1 MAKKSE
7 TTRLKNSSFK
17 RSACPVACALDII
30 GDKWTLLII
39 RDLIKGK
46 HRYNEFLESKEAITT
61 NILANRLQ
69 RLEEAGLIFKSP
81 YQNNPVRYEYF
92 LTDTGNTL
100 RPVVRSIVEWANSQI
115 PGTQKP
121 QLQKLSHIPSK

>member
-1 MAKKSE
+1 MVKKKE
-7 TTRLKNSSFK
+7 IKQLKSNSFK
-17 RSACPVACALDII
+17 RSACPVSCALDVI
-30 GDKWTLLII
+30 GDKWTLLIV

-46 HRYNEFLESKEAITT
+46 RRYNEFLVSKEAITT

-69 RLEEAGLIFKSP
+69 RLEQAGLVSKSP
-81 YQNNPVRYEYF
+81 YQDNPVRYEYC
-92 LTDTGNTL
+92 LTETGNSL

-121 QLQKLSHIPSK
+121 QLQKLANIQK